1 MCIQNHILGSFDLG
15 LVEGDV
21 SVVGSEVLAVNSS
34 ILTPFVDVSCRCF
47 RVVVFGRER
56 LESLLQT
63 HLDLTQKR
71 KATY

>member
-34 ILTPFVDVSCRCF
+34 ILTPFVDVGCRCF